1 MCYIVNDMSKM
12 RKFKM
17 VTILLYGKNKLSYI
31 HSQTSSDGLNLST
44 VHPPYMKKKQFNGKN
59 SNELNLNTL
68 FHKGSFTYL
77 ASTNL

>member
-1 MCYIVNDMSKM
+1 MSKM

-44 VHPPYMKKKQFNGKN
+44 VHPLTRKKNPI
-59 SNELNLNTL
+59 
-68 FHKGSFTYL
+68 
-77 ASTNL
+77 